1 MLNGQSGNSPS
12 DPQRAFAQG
21 HLQLA
26 RRAIDVLK
34 TRTESDHSL
43 SAFCRSWLIVATS
56 FGLSIDFIPPPGS
69 IPVSSGD
76 GELLLLAGSVAEAL
90 ATDPILRRDPSVSR
104 VAVLGSSGRDSSV
117 QLLESEQKFRAAL
130 RADLT
135 LVEARVRLGSVLAA
149 KGQLDAARRE
159 LELARKEAPPGPL
172 AYLAA
177 LLLGRV
183 HERAGRFQDASDCYQ
198 AAIREYP
205 SSQTSY
211 LALARVI
218 EEQGDTS
225 RAWQTVRT
233 MLQQP
238 EPEDPWWGY
247 WYAQYWQID
256 NRVMKLRTM
265 VRQ

>member
-1 MLNGQSGNSPS
+1 
-12 DPQRAFAQG
+12 
-21 HLQLA
+21 LQLA

-34 TRTESDHSL
+34 TRRESDHSL
-43 SAFCRSWLIVATS
+43 SAFYRSWLIVATS
-56 FGLSIDFIPPPGS
+56 FGLSIDFIPPPGT
-69 IPVSSGD
+69 IPVSSDD

-90 ATDPILRRDPSVSR
+90 ATDPILRRDPSASR

-117 QLLESEQKFRAAL
+117 QLFEAEQKYRAAL
-130 RADLT
+130 KADVT

-159 LELARKEAPPGPL
+159 LERARQEAPPGPL

-177 LLLGRV
+177 LFLGRV
-183 HERAGRFQDASDCYQ
+183 HERAGRFQEASDSYQ

-211 LALARVI
+211 LALASVI
-218 EEQGDTS
+218 EEQGETS

-233 MLQQP
+233 MLQQR
-238 EPEDPWWGY
+238 EQEDPWWGY
-247 WYAQYWQID
+247 WYAQYWQIN
-256 NRVMKLRTM
+256 NRVMKLRAM